1 MALSK
6 LKKQIKT
13 TIQKIIVPDKTKI
26 FFIHIPKTGGTS
38 IDFAIRKHY
47 RHSYGRVEAA
57 PSYQTTK
64 LFDDIDLEQGK
75 IDRLL
80 QFREKLVIYEMY
92 KGTQYISGH
101 VPYNSGKGKL
111 FQSQYLYITCLRDPV
126 KRYISNYFYNVY
138 KESDHFRITEDLP
151 TFLETA
157 RGKEAGYEY
166 VRYLGGI
173 SDDIDY
179 TSPEAIERAK
189 ENIAQFNLVGFLE
202 NLDTFRTEFQR
213 QTGINLKI
221 RHERKNPVA
230 NPKVEAETLQKIK
243 AICAPDLELYEYAQN
258 KFGFKKTES

>member
-1 MALSK
+1 MDISP

-13 TIQKIIVPDKTKI
+13 TIQKIIVPDKTKV

-64 LFDDIDLEQGK
+64 LFNDINLEQGK
-75 IDRLL
+75 IDPLL
-80 QFREKLVIYEMY
+80 QFREQLVIYEMY

-101 VPYNSGKGKL
+101 VPYNFERGKI
-111 FQSQYLYITCLRDPV
+111 FRNEYLYVTCLRDPV

-138 KESDHFRITEDLP
+138 KESDHFRIHEDLP

-166 VRYLGGI
+166 VRYIGGI
-173 SDDIDY
+173 SEYSDY
-179 TSPEAIERAK
+179 TSREAIERAK
-189 ENIAQFNLVGFLE
+189 KNISHFHLVGFLD
-202 NLDTFRTEFQR
+202 NLAAFSSKFKQH
-213 QTGINLKI
+213 TGIKIKI
-221 RHERKNPVA
+221 RHERKNPVKK
-230 NPKVEAETLQKIK
+230 PEVDREILEKIK
-243 AICAPDLELYEYAQN
+243 EICAPDLALYEYAKS
-258 KFGFKKTES
+258 KFN